1 MKDLQ
6 GKVAVITGAASG
18 IGRAMTDRFIA
29 AGMKIVLAD
38 VDEIKLRNV
47 EAELT
52 ENGADVFPV
61 TVDVSLGESVE
72 ELARKTL
79 EKYGAAHVLCN
90 NAGVAGVGDQWT
102 GPMSV
107 WDWVIN
113 INLYGV
119 VHGIRSFLPIMLDQ
133 NEGHI
138 VNTASMAGLIAMP
151 GFGPYNATKHAV
163 VAISEGL
170 FLELEAKGSGV
181 SCSVLCPGFVK
192 TSLTTEIKWSDRLG
206 AQPSDP
212 TDPISSMMN
221 EMLKAGVEDG
231 IPASDVAQQVHD
243 AVVANQFWILTHP
256 DFRQAP
262 VERMQRAAAQQNP
275 TLG

>member
-38 VDEIKLRNV
+38 VDEVKLRNV

-107 WDWVIN
+107 
-113 INLYGV
+113 
-119 VHGIRSFLPIMLDQ
+119 
-133 NEGHI
+133 
-138 VNTASMAGLIAMP
+138 
-151 GFGPYNATKHAV
+151 
-163 VAISEGL
+163 
-170 FLELEAKGSGV
+170 
-181 SCSVLCPGFVK
+181 
-192 TSLTTEIKWSDRLG
+192 
-206 AQPSDP
+206 
-212 TDPISSMMN
+212 
-221 EMLKAGVEDG
+221 
-231 IPASDVAQQVHD
+231 
-243 AVVANQFWILTHP
+243 
-256 DFRQAP
+256 
-262 VERMQRAAAQQNP
+262 
-275 TLG
+275 